1 MKHKKHLSGQT
12 LIEFALLF
20 PVFLLLVLGFFDLGR
35 AVFYYSSLTN
45 AVRETARYAIVHHDD
60 DRTETKL
67 REMVLD
73 KYAFAINP
81 NDIIIDIGYYQEDD
95 DLNQPPPAPGADPI
109 FTNIAIKA
117 TYIFDPVTPFIDRL
131 GVSGGITLVAES
143 TMRISS
149 AFRE

>member
-1 MKHKKHLSGQT
+1 MKKIKHLSAQT
-12 LIEFALLF
+12 LVEFALLI
-20 PVFLLLVLGFFDLGR
+20 PVFLLLVMGFFDLGR

-45 AVRETARYAIVHHDD
+45 AVRETARYAIVNYDC

-81 NDIIIDIGYYQEDD
+81 DEINIEIKYYQEGD
-95 DLNQPPPAPGADPI
+95 DLTEDPSAPGSDPV
-109 FTNIAIKA
+109 FTNIAIRA
-117 TYIFDPVTPFIDRL
+117 IYTFDPVTPFVESVDCC
-131 GVSGGITLVAES
+131 GGITLVTES

-149 AFRE
+149 AYR

>member
-1 MKHKKHLSGQT
+1 MNHKRQLVGQT
-12 LIEFALLF
+12 IIEFALLL
-20 PVFLLLVLGFFDLGR
+20 PVFLLLIVGFFDLGR

-45 AVRETARYAIVHHDD
+45 AVRETARYAVVNH
-60 DRTETKL
+60 DRTEAKL

-81 NDIIIDIGYYQEDD
+81 NDIIIEIGYYQEDD

-109 FTNIAIKA
+109 FTNISIKA
-117 TYIFDPVTPFIDRL
+117 TYIFDPVTPFIERL
-131 GVSGGITLVAES
+131 GTSGGIPLVAKS

-149 AFRE
+149 VYR

>member
-1 MKHKKHLSGQT
+1 MNHKKHLIGQT
-12 LIEFALLF
+12 MIEFALLL
-20 PVFLLLVLGFFDLGR
+20 PVFLLLIVGFFDLGR

-45 AVRETARYAIVHHDD
+45 AVRETARYAIVHRDA
-60 DRTETKL
+60 DRTEAKL

-81 NDIIIDIGYYQEDD
+81 NDIIIEIGYYQEDD

-109 FTNIAIKA
+109 FTSIAIKA

-131 GVSGGITLVAES
+131 GVSGGIPLVAKS

-149 AFRE
+149 VYR